1 MKVIIA
7 GCRHFRHPADYEL
20 VETAVRE
27 SGFEIT
33 EVVSGGAKGIDQWG
47 STYATRNRIACRPF
61 YAQWRLHGHGAGFIR
76 NQAMA
81 DYADAL
87 IAVWDGKSR
96 GTADMIDRA
105 CRSGLRLYVYDA
117 GL

>member
-7 GCRHFRHPADYEL
+7 GCRHFEHPADYEL
-20 VETAVRE
+20 VEAAVRE

-33 EVVSGGAKGIDQWG
+33 EVVSGTARGIDRWG
-47 STYATRNRIACRPF
+47 STYATRHKIACRPF
-61 YAQWRLHGHGAGFIR
+61 YAQWRLHGKGAGMIR

-81 DYADAL
+81 DHADAL
-87 IAVWDGKSR
+87 IAVWDGASK

-105 CRSGLRLYVYDA
+105 KKRGLKVFVYDA
-117 GL
+117 EL

>member
-7 GCRHFRHPADYEL
+7 GCRHFGHPADYEL
-20 VETAVRE
+20 VEAAVRE

-33 EVVSGGAKGIDQWG
+33 EVVSGRARGIDRWA
-47 STYATRNRIACRPF
+47 STYATRNRIPCRPF
-61 YAQWRLHGHGAGFIR
+61 YAQWHMHGQVAGMVR

-87 IAVWDGKSR
+87 IAVWDNRSR

-105 CRSGLRLYVYDA
+105 RKQGLKVYVYDA
-117 GL
+117 EL